1 MKDDASDLTALCL
14 PFTAGVASGAA
25 LAGGSASGAAAGAAL
40 AAATGLLAWLSQ
52 RRPSP
57 LPFSLLFFVLGLFC
71 FLSAG
76 LLPRGLDAG
85 PHGRAAGRALSAMQR
100 LIDAVPF
107 RDEGTRPL
115 ITALLTGERGGLSA
129 ETTAA
134 FRGSGAS
141 HILALSGLHLG
152 VIYLIISRILSI
164 FGNSIPARRI
174 RSAVTVL
181 FSGFYTLATGAGPS
195 IVRAFLFILIRETAS
210 VLPER
215 RTSPARTLMSALT
228 IQLALDPTV
237 ITSLG
242 FQLSYLAMT
251 GITILYPRLEA
262 WYPPKD
268 ASASTPS
275 RFPSTHDNN
284 RGSEAW
290 NPSKDTN
297 APSRF
302 PSTHDNSIGSEAWN
316 LSKDTSAPSRFPSTH
331 DNSIGSEAWN
341 PPKDTNAPSSFP
353 STPDNNNGGPWHNVE
368 YIMDVVQKTTEPV
381 LRRIWQGAALA
392 ISCQVFTAPL
402 AWLRFHTFPKYFLL
416 TNLLAMP
423 LTSALMASSVAA
435 LALQGLPCG
444 CPQWLASCCDTLAH
458 TLLFTLNIISSL

>member
-14 PFTAGVASGAA
+14 PFMAGVAAGAA
-25 LAGGSASGAAAGAAL
+25 LAGGCASGAAAGAAL

-85 PHGRAAGRALSAMQR
+85 PLGRAAGRALSAMQR

-129 ETTAA
+129 EATAA

-152 VIYLIISRILSI
+152 VIYLIVSRILSI

-215 RTSPARTLMSALT
+215 HTTPARTLMSALT

-268 ASASTPS
+268 ASASASS
-275 RFPSTHDNN
+275 RFPSTPDNN
-284 RGSEAW
+284 
-290 NPSKDTN
+290 
-297 APSRF
+297 
-302 PSTHDNSIGSEAWN
+302 
-316 LSKDTSAPSRFPSTH
+316 
-331 DNSIGSEAWN
+331 IGSEAWN
-341 PPKDTNAPSSFP
+341 PPKDTNATSNFP
-353 STPDNNNGGPWHNVE
+353 STYDNNNGGPWHNFE

>member
-14 PFTAGVASGAA
+14 PFTAGVACGAA
-25 LAGGSASGAAAGAAL
+25 LAGGCAAGAAAGAAL

-85 PHGRAAGRALSAMQR
+85 PLGRAAGRALSAMQR

-115 ITALLTGERGGLSA
+115 ITALLTGERSGLSA

-275 RFPSTHDNN
+275 RIPSISDNKKGN
-284 RGSEAW
+284 
-290 NPSKDTN
+290 
-297 APSRF
+297 
-302 PSTHDNSIGSEAWN
+302 
-316 LSKDTSAPSRFPSTH
+316 
-331 DNSIGSEAWN
+331 EAWN
-341 PPKDTNAPSSFP
+341 PPKDTNAPSRFL
-353 STPDNNNGGPWHNVE
+353 STSDENKGGPCHNFE
-368 YIMDVVQKTTEPV
+368 NIMDIVQKTTEPV